1 MCKLS
6 KEQLYE
12 QVYQPI
18 KDLKEAFYNSKTP
31 EEWEQLKDHLVELLA
46 KAEDVM
52 DKDFYPKYKE
62 GVVASIKKMYDSKV
76 KYWEKQ
82 KQGKPQFTPKKSY
95 LLQDELAEA
104 LTEYI
109 KLQTKLMQI
118 QYKNVFEKN
127 CVSE

>member
-6 KEQLYE
+6 REQLTE

-82 KQGKPQFTPKKSY
+82 KQGKPQFTPKKTY
-95 LLQDELAEA
+95 LLQDDLAAA
-104 LTEYI
+104 LTKYI
-109 KLQTKLMQI
+109 ELQTKLLTI
-118 QYKNVFEKN
+118 QYENIFNQTPKN
-127 CVSE
+127 